1 MIILIRNM
9 HIRFFGGDKD
19 NKNISD
25 NTNKIKSQDFG
36 GDKYSKNI
44 SDNTNKIKSQ
54 DFGENT
60 YSKNIIIIYVINDK
74 F

>member
-1 MIILIRNM
+1 MKLL
-9 HIRFFGGDKD
+9 
-19 NKNISD
+19 
-25 NTNKIKSQDFG
+25 KIKRKIKIKKKNKDDYINKEHAYKIFW

-54 DFGENT
+54 DFGGNK

>member
-1 MIILIRNM
+1 M
-9 HIRFFGGDKD
+9 HIRFFR
-19 NKNISD
+19 
-25 NTNKIKSQDFG
+25 

-44 SDNTNKIKSQ
+44 NDNTNKINSQ
-54 DFGENT
+54 DFGGNK

>member
-9 HIRFFGGDKD
+9 HIRFFL
-19 NKNISD
+19 
-25 NTNKIKSQDFG
+25 G

-54 DFGENT
+54 DFGGNK
-60 YSKNIIIIYVINDK
+60 YSKNISDNTNKIKSQDFGGNK
-74 F
+74 

>member
-1 MIILIRNM
+1 MVRLWENTCSKKYQN
-9 HIRFFGGDKD
+9 G
-19 NKNISD
+19 
-25 NTNKIKSQDFG
+25 NTNKIIGPEDFG

-54 DFGENT
+54 DFGGNK
-60 YSKNIIIIYVINDK
+60 YSKNIMIIYITNDR